1 MVLVNV
7 QYSSGDCTAPTPL
20 NLHNNAMQ
28 LTDGSVATLNKRI
41 PLMKI
46 IKTEYAGNPK
56 DYI

>member
-1 MVLVNV
+1 MYNIPVVN
-7 QYSSGDCTAPTPL
+7 CTAPTPL
-20 NLHNNAMQ
+20 RLHNNAMQ
-28 LTDGSVATLNKRI
+28 LTDGSVATINKRI